1 MEPTLL
7 SKKQRN
13 VLVLLML
20 SGTAINTIDRIGL
33 STAAPVVIK
42 DLHLTPALM
51 GVAFSAFFWPYVLMQ
66 IPTGSLADRFG
77 SKIVLGWA
85 AALWSVASACTA
97 CVTNLVSL
105 AVTRIF
111 LGIGESAWFPVN
123 VKVINN
129 YFPKEER
136 GVANGLSNGGIRLGS
151 AIAPLLMVAL
161 IQRVGWRYAFLI
173 TGLGSLIWCIFWYFG
188 FKPGERRS
196 GSSRD
201 KYDSFALK
209 ALLAKRATI
218 GIVLT
223 KFFNDYLYYLLLTW
237 IPTYLVMEKG
247 FSLMKMGIY
256 AAFPWFFG
264 FIAEP
269 IVGGLS
275 DWLIKKGWSVTLSRK
290 SCVIAVQLI
299 SGIAT
304 MSVGFV
310 AGSLPMVI
318 TLTVAIAFQAAA
330 GSMTWTLCTEVAPKA
345 SAGLMGGIMNT
356 GGAVAGI
363 LSPLITGFIF
373 TATGSFQW
381 ALVIG
386 GGAVLLASASVI
398 FVLGELIPISLAD
411 RVAVPKVAA
420 V

>member
-1 MEPTLL
+1 
-7 SKKQRN
+7 
-13 VLVLLML
+13 
-20 SGTAINTIDRIGL
+20 
-33 STAAPVVIK
+33 
-42 DLHLTPALM
+42 
-51 GVAFSAFFWPYVLMQ
+51 
-66 IPTGSLADRFG
+66 
-77 SKIVLGWA
+77 
-85 AALWSVASACTA
+85 
-97 CVTNLVSL
+97 
-105 AVTRIF
+105 
-111 LGIGESAWFPVN
+111 
-123 VKVINN
+123 
-129 YFPKEER
+129 
-136 GVANGLSNGGIRLGS
+136 
-151 AIAPLLMVAL
+151 
-161 IQRVGWRYAFLI
+161 
-173 TGLGSLIWCIFWYFG
+173 
-188 FKPGERRS
+188 
-196 GSSRD
+196 
-201 KYDSFALK
+201 
-209 ALLAKRATI
+209 
-218 GIVLT
+218 
-223 KFFNDYLYYLLLTW
+223 
-237 IPTYLVMEKG
+237 
-247 FSLMKMGIY
+247 MKMGIY
-256 AAFPWFFG
+256 ASFPWFFG